1 MRCPRHRG
9 VPRPKPSRC
18 RSCTASRRR
27 LPTHASPMPLCI
39 QPAPAAVPGAPPHA
53 CAAHVQATLQ
63 LLALSIAPPPMPAL
77 ASTLPPALPRPPVDP
92 IGFLMRAL
100 AHVRTA
106 TTLLPAA
113 TVEAPLQL
121 PASSVAPPFMPALA
135 FALPPALPRSPAEP
149 IDLLVHALA
158 HVHAATALPPAAP
171 RVEAPLQLGAFSAG
185 PPFPPALASAFPPTL
200 PRSPTDSTSLLAPAL
215 AHLHA
220 ITTSPPPL
228 PPFAALPAPSSA
240 CQLRQP
246 SWRSQSVS
254 CMS

>member
-63 LLALSIAPPPMPAL
+63 LLALSVAPPPMPAL
-77 ASTLPPALPRPPVDP
+77 ASTPPPALPRPPVDP
-92 IGFLMRAL
+92 IGFLVRAL
-100 AHVRTA
+100 AHVRAA

-113 TVEAPLQL
+113 PVEAPLQL
-121 PASSVAPPFMPALA
+121 PDSSAAPPFMPALA

-149 IDLLVHALA
+149 TSTSLSTPSHTSTQPPPSRLQRLVWKRLCSWE
-158 HVHAATALPPAAP
+158 PF
-171 RVEAPLQLGAFSAG
+171 QLGLLSHR
-185 PPFPPALASAFPPTL
+185 PSPLPSLL

>member
-1 MRCPRHRG
+1 MSSSPRRAPPQALTMPLLHRQPTPPAHTCLSYASLHPASPSCCPRRSS
-9 VPRPKPSRC
+9 PRLCSSCASDSSAARPFSCASSHAGSRLYPS
-18 RSCTASRRR
+18 SCS
-27 LPTHASPMPLCI
+27 
-39 QPAPAAVPGAPPHA
+39 APAASRSHRLPRARPRTRPRSRHPPACSACGGASPVARLFSCTSFHAGPRLCPPSRSA
-53 CAAHVQATLQ
+53 
-63 LLALSIAPPPMPAL
+63 SIA
-77 ASTLPPALPRPPVDP
+77 S
-92 IGFLMRAL
+92 
-100 AHVRTA
+100 RTH
-106 TTLLPAA
+106 
-113 TVEAPLQL
+113 
-121 PASSVAPPFMPALA
+121 
-135 FALPPALPRSPAEP
+135 

-185 PPFPPALASAFPPTL
+185 PPFAPALASAFPPAL